1 MSRRNKILIISI
13 LLIIITA
20 IFLSM
25 YVLNI
30 YGDIIVK
37 YPENLYADHTSTIKI
52 EAVPINAFG
61 WKIPFRKS
69 RAEFDIIEGENLVDV
84 IQKNEKDGLI
94 ILRAKGIPGKVE
106 ISVKTKFSLFPNLVT
121 VEIFAL
127 TG

>member
-1 MSRRNKILIISI
+1 MSRSNQILFISV
-13 LLIIITA
+13 LLVIITA

-37 YPENLYADHTSTIKI
+37 YPDNLFADHTSTIKI

-69 RAEFDIIEGENLVDV
+69 LVVFDIIEGENLVDV
-84 IQKNEKDGLI
+84 ISKNEKDGFI
-94 ILRAKGIPGKVE
+94 ILRSKGIPGKVE
-106 ISVKTKFSLFPNLVT
+106 ISVKTKFSLFPNLVKA
-121 VEIFAL
+121 EIFAL